1 MTDDGSL
8 AQLESG
14 LEAIA
19 RIVATVDLER
29 ALAEHGHA
37 PAEAAG
43 AVDEP
48 LLGARVA
55 ILDAGTEGTIA
66 LAEPITEARLA
77 ATLARHGEGVV
88 GRYASLAAGDDL
100 AAFQRRAAAL
110 GIAVSRPVDGPFGRA
125 VLVLVGPVTGPH
137 LVVVERRPLPS
148 EP

>member
-1 MTDDGSL
+1 MTEDGSFG
-8 AQLESG
+8 S
-14 LEAIA
+14 LEAGLQPIA

-29 ALAEHGHA
+29 ALVEHGRA
-37 PAEAAG
+37 AAEAG
-43 AVDEP
+43 TAVEEP
-48 LLGARVA
+48 LLGARLV
-55 ILDAGTEGTIA
+55 IVDAGTEGTIA

-88 GRYASLAAGDDL
+88 GRYASVPPGDDL

-110 GIAVSRPVDGPFGRA
+110 GIAVSRAADGPFGRA
-125 VLVLVGPVTGPH
+125 VLVLPGPVTGPH